1 MVIRKPGMKELFT
14 LIRSA
19 RHCTVLTGAG
29 VSTLSGIPDFRGAL
43 PEELTGKF
51 ASGVVELYLSGLED
65 LPPKTAG
72 DPAPFFL
79 FPEKVFDS
87 RRFEE
92 DPAFFYR
99 VAGPLV
105 YSLDTKEPSVVH
117 RVLAAAER
125 QGMVKSVITQN
136 IDMLHRKAGTKRL
149 IELHGSPGIH
159 YCLRCPG
166 IRLSYAGAA
175 AALRAGDMPR
185 CPRCNRILKP
195 AITFYGDPLPLEA
208 RRAAEAEAQDADLM
222 LVLGTSLEV
231 FPAADLP
238 RTVLRR
244 GGRIVIVNRRRTF
257 LDGYA
262 RIRLWDLEQTFTGL
276 ENYVKDPGHAP

>member
-1 MVIRKPGMKELFT
+1 
-14 LIRSA
+14 
-19 RHCTVLTGAG
+19 
-29 VSTLSGIPDFRGAL
+29 
-43 PEELTGKF
+43 
-51 ASGVVELYLSGLED
+51 VVELYLSGLED
-65 LPPKTAG
+65 LLPEARE
-72 DPAPFFL
+72 DPAPSVL
-79 FPEKVFDS
+79 FPERIFDS

-99 VAGPLV
+99 AAGPLV

-117 RVLAAAER
+117 RVLAEAER

-136 IDMLHRKAGTKRL
+136 IDMLHQKAGTKRV

-166 IRLSYAGAA
+166 IRLPYADAA

-185 CPRCNRILKP
+185 CPRCRRVLKP

-208 RRAAEAEAQDADLM
+208 RRAAETEAQETDLM
-222 LVLGTSLEV
+222 LILGTSLTV

-244 GGRIVIVNRRRTF
+244 GGRIVIVNRQPTF
-257 LDGYA
+257 LDGSA
-262 RIRLWDLEQTFTGL
+262 RIRLWDLEQTFSGL
-276 ENYVKDPGHAP
+276 ENYVKDPDHAP